1 MSQDRELDI
10 RASADAVVALFEQ
23 DRARDAI
30 ELLERMRQDQPQAV
44 QEALDRYVAADCG
57 RYLDAFAAS
66 FTDDADQALRQGLQ
80 RLDAAR
86 HEPRFPADVEMD
98 RLASDAQ
105 RYDVYASIVVT
116 RGSQAAQDALAR
128 NERVILGLRQENST
142 LATTTRANPDEPRS
156 DDPRTANIDESRLGT
171 GVYDDRLVVLWK
183 DAQGVRHLHPVERA
197 NTEPTAQY
205 DAHAR
210 PGRHQAGT
218 PFGSVNWRRAE
229 GEDVNADRVADL
241 GRLADGTFEMRR
253 TTHPNPLT
261 GRPEFS
267 LRPTADEVSPAR
279 REGRVERDTNA
290 DGWFTEADVN
300 GAQALNDTFKIHRGS
315 RANTDS
321 AGCQTIHADDYS
333 DFIDAA
339 TGNPNQTR
347 WQYVLTSTT
356 PGMWRNVE
364 ARVNGM
370 PEAEAPAQ
378 PPPRDVPPAHNRPEP
393 MAPGRDEGARLR
405 PRGPADRDHPDHA
418 LLLNIREHVH
428 RLAGLDCGDDERTEN
443 LCRALL
449 PVAKENGLRRVDHVV
464 LSVDNGRVKAGEN
477 VFLVE
482 GALDDPAHLRTFA
495 KTEAAMTTPIPASDQ
510 RLEDVNRQLADAAVQ
525 AHAAVAQQASHG
537 PSPMRV

>member
-1 MSQDRELDI
+1 MSQDRERDI
-10 RASADAVVALFEQ
+10 RASADAVVALFQQ
-23 DRARDAI
+23 DRVRDAI
-30 ELLERMRQDQPQAV
+30 ELLGRLRQDESQV
-44 QEALDRYVAADCG
+44 IQEALDRYVAADCG

-86 HEPRFPADVEMD
+86 HEPRFPADVEMG

-105 RYDVYASIVVT
+105 RYDVYASIIVT
-116 RGSQAAQDALAR
+116 RGSRAAQDALAR

-142 LATTTRANPDEPRS
+142 LATTTRANPDERRL

-210 PGRHQAGT
+210 PGHRRAGT
-218 PFGSVNWRRAE
+218 PFGSVDWRRAE
-229 GEDVNADRVADL
+229 GEDVNADRVDDL

-290 DGWFTEADVN
+290 DGWFTHADVN
-300 GAQALNDTFKIHRGS
+300 GAQALNNTFKIHRGS

-321 AGCQTIHADDYS
+321 AGCQTIHADDYP
-333 DFIDAA
+333 DFIAAA
-339 TGNPNQTR
+339 TGNPDQTR

-356 PGMWRNVE
+356 PGMWRNVN
-364 ARVNGM
+364 ARVDGM
-370 PEAEAPAQ
+370 PEVEAPAHDQ
-378 PPPRDVPPAHNRPEP
+378 PESP
-393 MAPGRDEGARLR
+393 APGHTQDARPH
-405 PRGPADRDHPDHA
+405 PRGPADPGHPDHA
-418 LLLNIREHVH
+418 LLLNIRERVH
-428 RLAGLDCGDDERTEN
+428 GLSGLHCEKGERTEN

-449 PVAKENGLRRVDHVV
+449 PVAKASGLRRVDQVV
-464 LSVDNGRVKAGEN
+464 LSVDSGRARAGEN
-477 VFLVE
+477 IFLVQ

-495 KTEAAMTTPIPASDQ
+495 KTEAAMATPTPASDQ

-525 AHAAVAQQASHG
+525 VQAQAAVAQHASHG